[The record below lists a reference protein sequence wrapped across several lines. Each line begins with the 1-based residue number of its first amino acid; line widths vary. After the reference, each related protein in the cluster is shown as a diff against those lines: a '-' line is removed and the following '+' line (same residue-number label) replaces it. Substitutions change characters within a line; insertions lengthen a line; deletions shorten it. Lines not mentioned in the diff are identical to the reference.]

1 MYCPASSLTPCHVRI
16 DLVQHV
22 VVVLGSHAGEKIM
35 SKDIASA
42 DFVGEHNSAGI
53 FFWDVG
59 DQLRGFAFIC
69 LEQQSLLEGIIQ
81 GKG

>member
-1 MYCPASSLTPCHVRI
+1 
-16 DLVQHV
+16 
-22 VVVLGSHAGEKIM
+22 M

-59 DQLRGFAFIC
+59 DQLQGFAFIC